1 MPADTAVC
9 RCRSDQTFAI
19 GNRLDTGLELLEPLV
34 SNRRV
39 HVQPSR
45 RGVRPMAGVAAGTL
59 VKVTTACFAQVW
71 ETAGPRRD
79 KPTR

>member
-1 MPADTAVC
+1 
-9 RCRSDQTFAI
+9 
-19 GNRLDTGLELLEPLV
+19 
-34 SNRRV
+34 
-39 HVQPSR
+39 
-45 RGVRPMAGVAAGTL
+45 MAGVAAGTL